1 MLFLNNINLNQN
13 ELQNARVQNLASAP
27 GSPVVGQIYYDTVL
41 GYFRLWNSSRW
52 VRLDDIWATGTSVT
66 APITNSGT
74 SLAPILTV
82 QASSGSQNGYMSS
95 SDFTKLAAATALN
108 TASTIVLRDGSGNFA
123 AGIGTFAGSG
133 SSSGVTL
140 SGTVTNATDAVT
152 KSYVDNLINGTKWLQ
167 PVVVIATTNI
177 ALTGLL
183 TIDGYTVSAGE
194 RVAATGQSTGSQDGV
209 YVAAAGAWTRAT
221 DLPTGSDAASVAF
234 WVQKGTVNADKAF
247 VCTNDT
253 GSAVV
258 GTDGLTFITFSSGTS
273 YVADEVSLTLTGNTF
288 SIKAL
293 GVTNAEVATAAAI
306 ARTKIANGTADHV
319 VINNGSGTLSSEANL
334 AVTRGGTGSGTAAG
348 ARTNLGATG
357 KFAASV
363 GNGSLT
369 TITVNHA
376 LGTTDVIVQVFTV
389 SGGAGVITDWV
400 VTDANNVDVTFAVAP
415 TTNQYRVVV
424 IG

>member
-82 QASSGSQNGYMSS
+82 QASSFSQNGYMSS

-221 DLPTGSDAASVAF
+221 DLPTGSDAASVAYF
-234 WVQKGTVNADKAF
+234 A
-247 VCTNDT
+247 
-253 GSAVV
+253 
-258 GTDGLTFITFSSGTS
+258 
-273 YVADEVSLTLTGNTF
+273 
-288 SIKAL
+288 
-293 GVTNAEVATAAAI
+293 
-306 ARTKIANGTADHV
+306 
-319 VINNGSGTLSSEANL
+319 
-334 AVTRGGTGSGTAAG
+334 RGGLWRASVQGEAAPHRIVDAPVESAGGTWTEDGRILFAPHAWG
-348 ARTNLGATG
+348 VP
-357 KFAASV
+357 FAALVCFKASQAPCRACDDLRNRCPTGPRAKAASCSV
-363 GNGSLT
+363 ACARRWPKPPPGRRGW
-369 TITVNHA
+369 TISCN
-376 LGTTDVIVQVFTV
+376 
-389 SGGAGVITDWV
+389 
-400 VTDANNVDVTFAVAP
+400 
-415 TTNQYRVVV
+415 
-424 IG
+424 